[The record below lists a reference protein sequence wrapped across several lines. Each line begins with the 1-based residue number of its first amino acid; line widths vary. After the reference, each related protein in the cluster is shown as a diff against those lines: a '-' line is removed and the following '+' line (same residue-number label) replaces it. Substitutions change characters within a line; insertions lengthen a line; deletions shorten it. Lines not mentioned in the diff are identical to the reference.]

1 MKLLQ
6 KILNHKFWWAGIIA
20 LFAVVLFASSLLHT
34 RIDLTKEKRYS
45 LSSSTKKLL
54 GKLNEEVEIDVY
66 LTGNLSS
73 GFRKLK
79 IASDELL
86 ENYRDYS
93 NGNLHYKFIK
103 PDAGLDDSSKALLY
117 DSLVRIGIKPFN
129 NKEYTNDEKSE
140 RWIFP
145 SAVVKYKDKMLA
157 VDLMS
162 GKSGMDEESTL
173 NYSEAL
179 LEFKFDD
186 AINKLTKTEFPVVA
200 YAAGNGEPLNPT
212 VRDLFEMMRTNY
224 RFGVMDLKTGI
235 LNADTI
241 KALMIVKP
249 SIAFTEQEK
258 IKIDQYIMQGG
269 KVIWCIDKLYAE
281 FDSLLRAKSDFVA
294 FDKNLNLED
303 QLFKYGVRINSDLL
317 QDINSAKQPLIVG
330 NAGGKPQIERLP
342 FPYYPLLSTVSDNPI
357 AKNLDHVLSIF
368 PSSIDTVKASGI
380 TKTILLASDTNSRT
394 ISTPAIVS
402 LQSVK
407 SEEDI
412 RTFTKGHVPVA
423 ILLEGNFS
431 SLYANRFSKQ
441 MQDSIQLLTGVAF
454 LSSGIKPSKQIV
466 LSDADIVTNVVT
478 QTQGALPMGTQQFEN
493 YQFAN
498 REFLLNCM
506 DYLVG
511 DAGILET
518 RSKDLTLRLLDKN
531 KIQEEKTIWQFL
543 NIVIPILIILLLGGG
558 YPMAAQ
564 KEICCLSSLIF
575 VRQIT

>member
-1 MKLLQ
+1 MKILI
-6 KILNHKFWWAGIIA
+6 KILNHKYWWAGIIV
-20 LFAVVLFASSLLHT
+20 LFAIILFASSLLHT
-34 RIDLTKEKRYS
+34 RFDLTKEKRYS
-45 LSSSTKKLL
+45 LSQSTKKLL
-54 GKLNEEVEIDVY
+54 GKLNEDVEIDVY

-79 IASDELL
+79 IATDELL

-103 PDAGLDDSSKALLY
+103 PDAGLDDSAKALLY

-145 SAVVKYKDKMLA
+145 SALVKYKDKMLA

-200 YAAGNGEPLNPT
+200 YAAGNGEPAIDFANRKLDPK
-212 VRDLFEMMRTNY
+212 VLDLMNLMRKNY
-224 RFGVMDLKTGI
+224 RFGVIDLKDGI

-249 SIAFTEQEK
+249 SSTFTDQEK

-269 KVIWCIDKLYAE
+269 NVIWFIDKLYAE

-294 FDKNLNLED
+294 FDKNLNLDD

-317 QDINSAKQPLIVG
+317 QDINSAKQPLVVG

-342 FPYYPLLSTVSDNPI
+342 FPYYPLLSSPSNHPI
-357 AKNLDHVLSIF
+357 SKNLDNVISIF
-368 PSSIDTVKASGI
+368 PSSIDTVKAPGI
-380 TKTILLASDTNSRT
+380 TKTILLASDTNSRI

-407 SEEDI
+407 SEDDI
-412 RTFTKGHVPVA
+412 KTFTKGNIPVA
-423 ILLEGNFS
+423 VLLEGKFS

-441 MQDSIQLLTGVAF
+441 MQDSVQQLTGVPF
-454 LSSGIKPSKQIV
+454 LPTAIKSSKQIV
-466 LSDADIVTNVVT
+466 ASDADLVTNVVT
-478 QTQGALPMGTQQFEN
+478 QTQGPLPMGTQEFEN

-518 RSKDLTLRLLDKN
+518 RDKDFTLRLLDKN
-531 KIQEEKTIWQFL
+531 KIAENKTLWQL
-543 NIVIPILIILLLGGG
+543 INIILPILLVLITGGIIQWRRKKK
-558 YPMAAQ
+558 YA
-564 KEICCLSSLIF
+564 I
-575 VRQIT
+575 

>member
-1 MKLLQ
+1 
-6 KILNHKFWWAGIIA
+6 
-20 LFAVVLFASSLLHT
+20 
-34 RIDLTKEKRYS
+34 
-45 LSSSTKKLL
+45 
-54 GKLNEEVEIDVY
+54 
-66 LTGNLSS
+66 
-73 GFRKLK
+73 
-79 IASDELL
+79 
-86 ENYRDYS
+86 
-93 NGNLHYKFIK
+93 
-103 PDAGLDDSSKALLY
+103 
-117 DSLVRIGIKPFN
+117 
-129 NKEYTNDEKSE
+129 
-140 RWIFP
+140 
-145 SAVVKYKDKMLA
+145 
-157 VDLMS
+157 
-162 GKSGMDEESTL
+162 
-173 NYSEAL
+173 
-179 LEFKFDD
+179 
-186 AINKLTKTEFPVVA
+186 
-200 YAAGNGEPLNPT
+200 
-212 VRDLFEMMRTNY
+212 
-224 RFGVMDLKTGI
+224 
-235 LNADTI
+235 
-241 KALMIVKP
+241 
-249 SIAFTEQEK
+249 
-258 IKIDQYIMQGG
+258 MQGG

-342 FPYYPLLSTVSDNPI
+342 FPYYPLLSTISDNPI

-423 ILLEGNFS
+423 VLLEGNFS
-431 SLYANRFSKQ
+431 SLYANRFSKE
-441 MQDSIQLLTGVAF
+441 MQDSIQQLTGVAF

-543 NIVIPILIILLLGGG
+543 NIVIPILIILLHGGFIQWQRKKK
-558 YPMAAQ
+558 YAA
-564 KEICCLSSLIF
+564 
-575 VRQIT
+575 

>member
-543 NIVIPILIILLLGGG
+543 NIVIPILIILLLGGVIQWQRKKK
-558 YPMAAQ
+558 YAA
-564 KEICCLSSLIF
+564 
-575 VRQIT
+575 

>member
-6 KILNHKFWWAGIIA
+6 KILNHQFWWAGILA
-20 LFAVVLFASSLLHT
+20 LFALVLFVSSLLHT

-103 PDAGLDDSSKALLY
+103 PDAGLDDSAKALLY

-179 LEFKFDD
+179 LEFKFND

-342 FPYYPLLSTVSDNPI
+342 FPYYPLLSTISDNPI

-423 ILLEGNFS
+423 VLLEGNFS

-441 MQDSIQLLTGVAF
+441 MQDSIQQLTGVAF

-543 NIVIPILIILLLGGG
+543 NIVIPILIILLHGGFIQWQRKKK
-558 YPMAAQ
+558 YAA
-564 KEICCLSSLIF
+564 
-575 VRQIT
+575 

>member
-6 KILNHKFWWAGIIA
+6 KILNHKFWWIGII
-20 LFAVVLFASSLLHT
+20 VLFVALLFISSLLHS
-34 RIDLTKEKRYS
+34 RIDLTQEKRYS
-45 LSSSTKKLL
+45 LSTSTKKLL
-54 GKLNEEVEIDVY
+54 GTLNEEVEIDVY

-79 IASDELL
+79 IATDELL
-86 ENYRDYS
+86 ENYREYA

-103 PDAGLDDSSKALLY
+103 PDAGLDDSAKALLY
-117 DSLVRIGIKPFN
+117 DSLVRVGIKPFN
-129 NKEYTNDEKSE
+129 NKEYKSDEKSE

-145 SAVVKYKDKMLA
+145 SALVKYKDRMIA

-162 GKSGMDEESTL
+162 GKSGMDEETTL

-186 AINKLTKTEFPVVA
+186 AIRKLIKTEFPIVA
-200 YAAGNGEPLNPT
+200 YASGNGEPEIDFTSRKLDPKI
-212 VRDLFEMMRTNY
+212 VDLLTLMQKNY
-224 RFGVMDLKTGI
+224 RFGVMDLKKGV

-249 SIAFTEQEK
+249 ATAFTDEEK

-269 KVIWCIDKLYAE
+269 KVIWFIDKLYAE

-342 FPYYPLLSTVSDNPI
+342 FPYYPLLSSPSHHPI
-357 AKNLDHVLSIF
+357 AKNLDHVLSYF
-368 PSSIDTVKASGI
+368 PSSIDTVKSTGI
-380 TKTILLASDTNSRT
+380 TKTVLLASDTNSRT

-407 SEEDI
+407 SEEDFK
-412 RTFTKGHVPVA
+412 TFTKGQVPVA
-423 ILLEGNFS
+423 VLLEGNFS
-431 SLYANRFSKQ
+431 SLFANRFSKE
-441 MQDSIQLLTGVAF
+441 MQDSIQQLTGVPF
-454 LSSGIKPSKQIV
+454 LPNAIKPSKQIIV
-466 LSDADIVTNVVT
+466 SDADIVTNVVT

-498 REFLLNCM
+498 REFLLNCI
-506 DYLVG
+506 DYLV
-511 DAGILET
+511 DDDGILET
-518 RSKDLTLRLLDKN
+518 RSKDITLRLLDKN
-531 KIQEEKTIWQFL
+531 RIEEQKTIWQII
-543 NIVIPILIILLLGGG
+543 NILFPILIILLLGGLMQWQRKKK
-558 YPMAAQ
+558 YAA
-564 KEICCLSSLIF
+564 
-575 VRQIT
+575 

>member
-20 LFAVVLFASSLLHT
+20 MFALILFISSLLHT
-34 RIDLTKEKRYS
+34 KIDLTKEKRYT
-45 LSSSTKKLL
+45 LSPSTKKLL

-79 IASDELL
+79 IAADELL

-103 PDAGLDDSSKALLY
+103 PDAGLDDSAKALLY

-145 SAVVKYKDKMLA
+145 SALVKYKDKMLA

-200 YAAGNGEPLNPT
+200 YAAGNGEPEIDFTNRKLDPK
-212 VRDLFEMMRTNY
+212 VLDLLTLMQKNY
-224 RFGVMDLKTGI
+224 RFGVMDLNSGV

-317 QDINSAKQPLIVG
+317 QDINSAKQPLVKG
-330 NAGGKPQIERLP
+330 YYSDGRPQIDQIP
-342 FPYYPLLSTVSDNPI
+342 FFYYPLLSSFSNNPI
-357 AKNLDHVLSIF
+357 SKNIDFVLSTF
-368 PSSIDTVKASGI
+368 PSSIDTVKAYGI
-380 TKTILLASDTNSRT
+380 AKTILLASDTNSRT
-394 ISTPAIVS
+394 ISTPTIVS
-402 LQSVK
+402 FRNVNPNEPISNFPK
-407 SEEDI
+407 S
-412 RTFTKGHVPVA
+412 HVPVA
-423 ILLEGNFS
+423 ILLEGDFS
-431 SLYANRFSKQ
+431 SLYANRFSKE
-441 MQDSIQLLTGVAF
+441 MQDSIQQLTGVAF
-454 LSSGIKPSKQIV
+454 LPSGIKLSKQIV

-478 QTQGALPMGTQQFEN
+478 QIHGPLPMGTQELVN

-518 RSKDLTLRLLDKN
+518 RSKDFTLRLLDKN
-531 KIQEEKTIWQFL
+531 KIQEEKTIWQL
-543 NIVIPILIILLLGGG
+543 INIIVPILLVLLIGGIIQWQRKKK
-558 YPMAAQ
+558 YAA
-564 KEICCLSSLIF
+564 
-575 VRQIT
+575 

>member
-1 MKLLQ
+1 MKIFE

-20 LFAVVLFASSLLHT
+20 LFAIILFASSLLHS

-45 LSSSTKKLL
+45 LSPSTKKLL
-54 GKLNEEVEIDVY
+54 SKLNEDVEIDVY

-79 IASDELL
+79 IATDELL
-86 ENYRDYS
+86 ENYREYS
-93 NGNLHYKFIK
+93 NGNLHFNFIK
-103 PDAGLDDSSKALLY
+103 PDAGLNDSTKSLLY

-145 SAVVKYKDKMLA
+145 SAIVKYKDKMLA

-200 YAAGNGEPLNPT
+200 YAAGNGEPEIDFTNRKLDPK
-212 VRDLFEMMRTNY
+212 VYDLLTLMQKNY
-224 RFGVMDLKTGI
+224 RFGVIDLKNGI

-249 SIAFTEQEK
+249 STAFTEQEK

-269 KVIWCIDKLYAE
+269 NVIWCIDKLYAE

-317 QDINSAKQPLIVG
+317 QDINSAKQPIIVG

-342 FPYYPLLSTVSDNPI
+342 FPYYPLLSSPSNHPI

-368 PSSIDTVKASGI
+368 PSSIDTVKAAGI

-407 SEEDI
+407 TEEDI
-412 RTFTKGHVPVA
+412 KTFTKGNITVA
-423 ILLEGNFS
+423 VLLEGKFT
-431 SLYANRFSKQ
+431 SLYANRFSKIL
-441 MQDSIQLLTGVAF
+441 QDSIQQLTGVAF
-454 LSSGIKPSKQIV
+454 LTTAIKVSKQIV

-478 QTQGALPMGTQQFEN
+478 QTEGALPMGTQQFEN

-498 REFLLNCM
+498 REFFLNCM

-518 RSKDLTLRLLDKN
+518 RNKDFALRLLDKN
-531 KIQEEKTIWQFL
+531 KINEEKTLWQL
-543 NIVIPILIILLLGGG
+543 INIIAPILLVLFVGLIIQWRRKKK
-558 YPMAAQ
+558 YAA
-564 KEICCLSSLIF
+564 
-575 VRQIT
+575 

>member
-6 KILNHKFWWAGIIA
+6 KILNHKFWWAGILA
-20 LFAVVLFASSLLHT
+20 LFALVLFASSLLHT

-103 PDAGLDDSSKALLY
+103 PDAGLDDSAKALLY

-200 YAAGNGEPLNPT
+200 YAAGNGEPEIDFVNRKLNPK
-212 VRDLFEMMRTNY
+212 VLDLLTLMQKNY
-224 RFGVMDLKTGI
+224 RFGVMDLRSGI

-342 FPYYPLLSTVSDNPI
+342 FPYYPLLSTISDNPI

-543 NIVIPILIILLLGGG
+543 NIVIPILIILLHGGVIQWQRKKK
-558 YPMAAQ
+558 YAA
-564 KEICCLSSLIF
+564 
-575 VRQIT
+575 

>member
-6 KILNHKFWWAGIIA
+6 KILNHKFWWAGILA
-20 LFAVVLFASSLLHT
+20 LFALVLFVSSLLHT

-103 PDAGLDDSSKALLY
+103 PDAGLDDSAKALLY

-200 YAAGNGEPLNPT
+200 YAAGNGEPEIDFVNRKLNPK
-212 VRDLFEMMRTNY
+212 VLDLLTLMQKNY
-224 RFGVMDLKTGI
+224 RFGVMDLRSGI

-342 FPYYPLLSTVSDNPI
+342 FPYYPLLSTISDNPI

-543 NIVIPILIILLLGGG
+543 NIVIPILIILLHGGVIQWQRKKK
-558 YPMAAQ
+558 YAA
-564 KEICCLSSLIF
+564 
-575 VRQIT
+575 

>member
-6 KILNHKFWWAGIIA
+6 QILKHKFWWAGIIA
-20 LFAVVLFASSLLHT
+20 LFAVLLFVSSLLHT

-79 IASDELL
+79 IATDELL

-103 PDAGLDDSSKALLY
+103 PDAGLDDSAKALLY
-117 DSLVRIGIKPFN
+117 DSLVRFGIKPFN

-162 GKSGMDEESTL
+162 GKSGLDEESTL

-200 YAAGNGEPLNPT
+200 YAAGNGEPEIDFTNRKLDPK
-212 VRDLFEMMRTNY
+212 VLDLLTLMQKNY
-224 RFGVMDLKTGI
+224 RFGVMDLNRGV

-249 SIAFTEQEK
+249 SKAFTEQEK

-342 FPYYPLLSTVSDNPI
+342 FPYYPLLSTISDNPI

-368 PSSIDTVKASGI
+368 PSSIDTVKSNGI

-412 RTFTKGHVPVA
+412 KTFTKGHVPVA
-423 ILLEGNFS
+423 VLLEGKFS
-431 SLYANRFSKQ
+431 SLYANRFSKE
-441 MQDSIQLLTGVAF
+441 MEDSIQQLTGIAF
-454 LSSGIKPSKQIV
+454 LPAAVRSSKQIV

-478 QTQGALPMGTQQFEN
+478 QTQGALPMGVQQFEN

-531 KIQEEKTIWQFL
+531 KIQEEKTIWQL
-543 NIVIPILIILLLGGG
+543 INISLPILLVLLVGGIIQWRRKKK
-558 YPMAAQ
+558 YAA
-564 KEICCLSSLIF
+564 
-575 VRQIT
+575 

>member
-1 MKLLQ
+1 MKIFQ
-6 KILNHKFWWAGIIA
+6 KILNHKFWWAGIVA
-20 LFAVVLFASSLLHT
+20 MFAIILFASSLLHT

-45 LSSSTKKLL
+45 LSQSTKKLL
-54 GKLNEEVEIDVY
+54 GKLNEDVEIDVY

-79 IASDELL
+79 IATDELL

-103 PDAGLDDSSKALLY
+103 PDAGLDDSAKALLY

-145 SAVVKYKDKMLA
+145 SALVKYKDKMLA

-186 AINKLTKTEFPVVA
+186 AISKLTKTEFPVVA
-200 YAAGNGEPLNPT
+200 YAAGNGEPAIDFANRKLDPK
-212 VRDLFEMMRTNY
+212 VLDLMNLMRKNY
-224 RFGVMDLKTGI
+224 RFGVIDLKDGI

-249 SIAFTEQEK
+249 SSTFTDQEK

-269 KVIWCIDKLYAE
+269 NVIWFIDKLYAE

-294 FDKNLNLED
+294 FDKNLNLDD

-317 QDINSAKQPLIVG
+317 QDINSAKQPLVVG

-342 FPYYPLLSTVSDNPI
+342 FPYYPLLSSPSNHPI
-357 AKNLDHVLSIF
+357 SKNLDNVLSIF
-368 PSSIDTVKASGI
+368 PSSIDTVKAPGI
-380 TKTILLASDTNSRT
+380 TKTILLASDTNSRI

-407 SEEDI
+407 SEDDFK
-412 RTFTKGHVPVA
+412 TFTKGNIPVA
-423 ILLEGNFS
+423 VLLEGKFS

-441 MQDSIQLLTGVAF
+441 MQDSVQQLTGVPF
-454 LSSGIKPSKQIV
+454 LPAAIKSSKQIV
-466 LSDADIVTNVVT
+466 ASDADLVTNVVT
-478 QTQGALPMGTQQFEN
+478 QTQGPLPMGTQEFEN

-518 RSKDLTLRLLDKN
+518 RSKDFTLRLLDKN
-531 KIQEEKTIWQFL
+531 KIAEDKTLWQL
-543 NIVIPILIILLLGGG
+543 INIILPILLVLITGGIVQWRRKKKF
-558 YPMAAQ
+558 A
-564 KEICCLSSLIF
+564 L
-575 VRQIT
+575 

>member
-6 KILNHKFWWAGIIA
+6 KILNHKFWWAGILA
-20 LFAVVLFASSLLHT
+20 LFALVLFVSSLLHT

-103 PDAGLDDSSKALLY
+103 PDAGLDDSAKALLY

-200 YAAGNGEPLNPT
+200 YAAGNGEPEIDFVNRKLNPK
-212 VRDLFEMMRTNY
+212 VLDLLTLMQKNY
-224 RFGVMDLKTGI
+224 RFGVMDLRSGI

-342 FPYYPLLSTVSDNPI
+342 FPYYPLLSTISDNPI

-431 SLYANRFSKQ
+431 SLYANRFSKE
-441 MQDSIQLLTGVAF
+441 MQDSIQQLTGVAF

-543 NIVIPILIILLLGGG
+543 NIVIPILIILLHGGVIQWQRKKK
-558 YPMAAQ
+558 YAA
-564 KEICCLSSLIF
+564 
-575 VRQIT
+575 

>member
-6 KILNHKFWWAGIIA
+6 KILNHKFWWAGILA
-20 LFAVVLFASSLLHT
+20 LFALVLFVSSLLHT

-103 PDAGLDDSSKALLY
+103 PDAGLDDSAKALLY

-179 LEFKFDD
+179 LEFKFND

-342 FPYYPLLSTVSDNPI
+342 FPYYPLLSTISDNPI

-423 ILLEGNFS
+423 VLLEGNFS

-441 MQDSIQLLTGVAF
+441 MQDSIQQLTGVAF

-543 NIVIPILIILLLGGG
+543 NIVIPILIILLHGGFIQWQRKKK
-558 YPMAAQ
+558 YAA
-564 KEICCLSSLIF
+564 
-575 VRQIT
+575 